1 MFSIR
6 APLTAPALSHGQ
18 VIKKMNSHEITR
30 VRVVPGSSVSLYETK
45 DEKVG
50 QAKIITSDYFL
61 EKADKNDV
69 DIILEDP
76 PAHVPSIFDLF
87 PFLMAAI
94 LAFFVIRN
102 QQGGGPAAMVG
113 GGQSFE
119 TTADT
124 GVSFRDV
131 AGIDEVKQEI
141 YEIKEFLQNPKKF
154 LDAGAKVP
162 RGCLLSGQ
170 PGTGKTLLAKAI
182 AGEAGVPFIATSASQ
197 FVELFVGMG
206 AARIRALFKQAREM
220 KPCIIFIDEID
231 AIGKS
236 RSGRMGVVGGN
247 DEREQTLNQILLE
260 MDGFNENDGI
270 IVLAATNIPEV
281 LDSALVR
288 PGRFDRKIE
297 VELPDLEG
305 RARILGVH
313 SRNKQLDCGVD
324 LNVVARATMG
334 FSGADLAN
342 IMNEAAIMA
351 ARDDRFIIR
360 SGDIDEAIEKSILGL
375 KRNTNVSEKTKRLVA
390 YHEAGH
396 ALLGAL
402 LDSPDT
408 VRKVTITPRGKS
420 GGVTVFFPSEPQDVQ
435 MVSREYL
442 RNRIMIAL
450 GGTIAE
456 EIVLGPENVTTGA
469 TSDIQQVT
477 SIATAMVKEYGF
489 SNTLGK
495 IKITRSDAE
504 VEAEVRAIVDE
515 CYKNARSMVS
525 AYRDKLDAIA
535 EALIECET
543 LDSKKFK
550 EIINQ

>member
-1 MFSIR
+1 MFSIS
-6 APLTAPALSHGQ
+6 APLTAPPLSHGQ
-18 VIKKMNSHEITR
+18 VMKKIRNHEIAK
-30 VRVVPGSSVSLYETK
+30 VRIIPNNNFSFYETN
-45 DEKVG
+45 DEMVG
-50 QAKIITSDYFL
+50 RAKIIANDYFF
-61 EKADKNDV
+61 EKADRNDV
-69 DIILEDP
+69 DVIIEDP
-76 PAHVPSIFDLF
+76 PQQLPSPLDII
-87 PFLMAAI
+87 PFLLAAVI
-94 LAFFVIRN
+94 AFTVIRSQ
-102 QQGGGPAAMVG
+102 QQGPIQSIVG
-113 GGQSFE
+113 GGQAFDTVE
-119 TTADT
+119 DT
-124 GVSFRDV
+124 GVTFKDV
-131 AGIDEVKQEI
+131 AGIDEVKEEI
-141 YEIKEFLQNPKKF
+141 YEIVEFLQKPRKF
-154 LDAGAKVP
+154 SDAGAKVP

-206 AARIRALFKQAREM
+206 ASRIRSLFGQARAM

-236 RSGRMGVVGGN
+236 RSGKLGVVGGN

-260 MDGFNENDGI
+260 MDGFNDNDGI
-270 IVLAATNIPEV
+270 IVLGATNIPEI
-281 LDSALVR
+281 LDSALTR
-288 PGRFDRKIE
+288 PGRFDRKIG
-297 VELPDLEG
+297 VELPDLGG

-324 LNVVARATMG
+324 LNAVARATMG

-351 ARDDRFIIR
+351 ARGDRTIIQNR
-360 SGDIDEAIEKSILGL
+360 DIDEAIEKTVIGL
-375 KRNTNVSEKTKRLVA
+375 KRSVKVDDKTKHLVA

-402 LDSPDT
+402 LDGPET

-420 GGVTVFFPSEPQDVQ
+420 GGVTIFFPSEPQDMQ

-442 RNRIMIAL
+442 KNRIMIAL

-477 SIATAMVKEYGF
+477 AIATSMVKDYGF
-489 SNTLGK
+489 SETFGK
-495 IKITRSDAE
+495 IKVNRDDLD
-504 VEAEVRAIVDE
+504 VETEVRLIVDVA
-515 CYKNARSMVS
+515 YKE
-525 AYRDKLDAIA
+525 AYSLITAYKDKLDKIA
-535 EALIECET
+535 NALMEYET
-543 LDSKKFK
+543 LDNRKFI
-550 EIINQ
+550 EIVQ

>member
-1 MFSIR
+1 MKK
-6 APLTAPALSHGQ
+6 
-18 VIKKMNSHEITR
+18 IKDHEITK
-30 VRVVPGSSVSLYETK
+30 VRIIPNNTFSLYETK
-45 DEKVG
+45 DETVG
-50 QAKIITSDYFL
+50 QAKIVANDYFFQ
-61 EKADKNDV
+61 KADKNDV
-69 DIILEDP
+69 DVIIEDP
-76 PAHVPSIFDLF
+76 PQQLPSPLDIVPILLAVAIA
-87 PFLMAAI
+87 LM
-94 LAFFVIRN
+94 VIRN
-102 QQGGGPAAMVG
+102 QQQGPVQSIIG

-119 TTADT
+119 TVDDT
-124 GVSFRDV
+124 GVTFKNV
-131 AGIDEVKQEI
+131 AGIDEVKEEI
-141 YEIKEFLQNPKKF
+141 YEIVEFLKNPQKF
-154 LDAGAKVP
+154 SDAGAKVP

-206 AARIRALFKQAREM
+206 ASRIRSLFKQAREM

-236 RSGRMGVVGGN
+236 RSGKLGIVGGN

-270 IVLAATNIPEV
+270 IVLAATNIPEI

-324 LNVVARATMG
+324 LNVIARATMG

-351 ARDDRFIIR
+351 ARDDRTVIR
-360 SGDIDEAIEKSILGL
+360 TQDIDEAIEKTIIGL
-375 KRNTNVSEKTKRLVA
+375 KRNVKVNDSTKRLVA

-402 LDSPDT
+402 LDGPET

-420 GGVTVFFPSEPQDVQ
+420 GGVTIFFPSEPQDMQ

-450 GGTIAE
+450 GGTVAE
-456 EIVLGPENVTTGA
+456 EIVLGPDNVTTGA
-469 TSDIQQVT
+469 SSDIQQVT
-477 SIATAMVKEYGF
+477 AIATSMVKDYGF
-489 SNTLGK
+489 SDTFGK
-495 IKITRSDAE
+495 IKVNRDDSD
-504 VEAEVRAIVDE
+504 VETEVRLIVDAA
-515 CYKNARSMVS
+515 YKE
-525 AYRDKLDAIA
+525 AYSLIATYKDKLDDIA
-535 EALIECET
+535 KALIQYET
-543 LDSKKFK
+543 LDNKKFI
-550 EIINQ
+550 EIIQ

>member
-1 MFSIR
+1 MFGIS
-6 APLTAPALSHGQ
+6 APLTAPPLSHGQ
-18 VIKKMNSHEITR
+18 IMKKIKDHEIAK
-30 VRVVPGSSVSLYETK
+30 VRIIPNNSFSFYETK
-45 DEKVG
+45 DETLG
-50 QAKIITSDYFL
+50 QAKIVANDYFF

-69 DIILEDP
+69 DIIIEDP
-76 PAHVPSIFDLF
+76 PQQLPSVFDIIPIVFALT
-87 PFLMAAI
+87 LVYTI
-94 LAFFVIRN
+94 VRSQ
-102 QQGGGPAAMVG
+102 QQGPVQSIIG
-113 GGQSFE
+113 GGQAFE
-119 TTADT
+119 TIDDT
-124 GVSFRDV
+124 GVTFNNV
-131 AGIDEVKQEI
+131 AGIDEVKEEI
-141 YEIKEFLQNPKKF
+141 YEIVEFLNNPQKYS
-154 LDAGAKVP
+154 DAGARVP

-206 AARIRALFKQAREM
+206 ASRIRSLFKQAREM

-236 RSGRMGVVGGN
+236 RSGKLGIVGGN

-270 IVLAATNIPEV
+270 IVLAATNIPEI

-297 VELPDLEG
+297 VELPDLDG

-324 LNVVARATMG
+324 LNIIARATMG

-351 ARDDRFIIR
+351 ARDDRTIIR
-360 SGDIDEAIEKSILGL
+360 NKDIDEAIEKTMIGL
-375 KRNTNVSEKTKRLVA
+375 KRNVKVNDDTKRLVA

-402 LDSPDT
+402 LDGPET

-420 GGVTVFFPSEPQDVQ
+420 GGVTIFFPSEPQDMQ

-442 RNRIMIAL
+442 KNRIMIAL

-477 SIATAMVKEYGF
+477 AIATSMVKDYGF
-489 SNTLGK
+489 SETFGK
-495 IKITRSDAE
+495 IKVNRDDSD
-504 VEAEVRAIVDE
+504 VETEVRLIVDGA
-515 CYKNARSMVS
+515 YKE
-525 AYRDKLDAIA
+525 AYSLIAAYKDKLNDIA
-535 EALIECET
+535 NALMKYET
-543 LDSKKFK
+543 LDNKKFI
-550 EIINQ
+550 EIVQ

>member
-1 MFSIR
+1 MFSIS
-6 APLTAPALSHGQ
+6 APLTAPPLSHGQ
-18 VIKKMNSHEITR
+18 VMKKIKDHEITK
-30 VRVVPGSSVSLYETK
+30 VRIIPNNTFSLYETK
-45 DEKVG
+45 DETVG
-50 QAKIITSDYFL
+50 QAKIVANDYFFQ
-61 EKADKNDV
+61 KADKNDV
-69 DIILEDP
+69 DVIIEDP
-76 PAHVPSIFDLF
+76 PQQLPSPLDIVPILLAVAIA
-87 PFLMAAI
+87 LM
-94 LAFFVIRN
+94 VIRN
-102 QQGGGPAAMVG
+102 QQQGPVQSIIG

-119 TTADT
+119 TVDDT
-124 GVSFRDV
+124 GVTFKNV
-131 AGIDEVKQEI
+131 AGIDEVKEEI
-141 YEIKEFLQNPKKF
+141 YEIVEFLKNPQKF
-154 LDAGAKVP
+154 SDAGAKVP

-206 AARIRALFKQAREM
+206 ASRIRSLFKQAREM

-236 RSGRMGVVGGN
+236 RSGKLGIVGGN

-270 IVLAATNIPEV
+270 IVLAATNIPEI

-324 LNVVARATMG
+324 LNVIARATMG

-351 ARDDRFIIR
+351 ARDDRTVIR
-360 SGDIDEAIEKSILGL
+360 TQDIDEAIEKTIIGL
-375 KRNTNVSEKTKRLVA
+375 KRNVKVNDSTKRLVA

-402 LDSPDT
+402 LDGPET

-420 GGVTVFFPSEPQDVQ
+420 GGVTIFFPSEPQDMQ

-450 GGTIAE
+450 GGTVAE
-456 EIVLGPENVTTGA
+456 EIVLGPDNVTTGA
-469 TSDIQQVT
+469 SSDIQQVT
-477 SIATAMVKEYGF
+477 AIATSMVKDYGF
-489 SNTLGK
+489 SDTFGK
-495 IKITRSDAE
+495 IKVNRDDSD
-504 VEAEVRAIVDE
+504 VETEVRLIVDAA
-515 CYKNARSMVS
+515 YKE
-525 AYRDKLDAIA
+525 AYSLIATYKDKLDDIA
-535 EALIECET
+535 KALIQYET
-543 LDSKKFK
+543 LDNKKFI
-550 EIINQ
+550 EIIQ

>member
-1 MFSIR
+1 MFSIS
-6 APLTAPALSHGQ
+6 APLTAPPLSHGQ
-18 VIKKMNSHEITR
+18 VMKKIKDHEIAK
-30 VRVVPGSSVSLYETK
+30 VRIIPNNTFSLYETK
-45 DEKVG
+45 DEMVG
-50 QAKIITSDYFL
+50 QAKIVANDYFFQ
-61 EKADKNDV
+61 KADKNDV
-69 DIILEDP
+69 DVIIEDP
-76 PAHVPSIFDLF
+76 PQQLPSPLDIVPIL
-87 PFLMAAI
+87 LAVAI
-94 LAFFVIRN
+94 AIMVIRN
-102 QQGGGPAAMVG
+102 QQQGPVQSIIG

-119 TTADT
+119 TVDDT
-124 GVSFRDV
+124 GVTFKNV
-131 AGIDEVKQEI
+131 AGIDEVKEEI
-141 YEIKEFLQNPKKF
+141 YEIVEFLKNPQKF
-154 LDAGAKVP
+154 SDAGAKVP

-206 AARIRALFKQAREM
+206 ASRIRSLFRQAREM

-236 RSGRMGVVGGN
+236 RSGKLGIVGGN

-270 IVLAATNIPEV
+270 IVLAATNIPEI

-351 ARDDRFIIR
+351 ARDDRTVIR
-360 SGDIDEAIEKSILGL
+360 NQDIDEAIEKTIIGL
-375 KRNTNVSEKTKRLVA
+375 KRNIKVNDNTKRLVA

-402 LDSPDT
+402 LDGPET

-420 GGVTVFFPSEPQDVQ
+420 GGVTIFFPSEPQDMQ

-450 GGTIAE
+450 GGTVAE

-469 TSDIQQVT
+469 SSDIQQVT
-477 SIATAMVKEYGF
+477 AIATSMVKDYGF
-489 SNTLGK
+489 SDTFGK
-495 IKITRSDAE
+495 IKVNRDDSD
-504 VEAEVRAIVDE
+504 VETEVRLIVDAA
-515 CYKNARSMVS
+515 YKE
-525 AYRDKLDAIA
+525 AYSLIATYKDKLDDIA
-535 EALIECET
+535 NALIQYET
-543 LDSKKFK
+543 LDNKKFI
-550 EIINQ
+550 EIIQ

>member
-1 MFSIR
+1 MFSIS
-6 APLTAPALSHGQ
+6 APLTAPPLSHGQ
-18 VIKKMNSHEITR
+18 VMKKIKDHEIAK
-30 VRVVPGSSVSLYETK
+30 VRIVPNNSFSFYETK
-45 DEKVG
+45 DEMVG
-50 QAKIITSDYFL
+50 QAKIIANDYFF

-69 DIILEDP
+69 DVIIEDP
-76 PAHVPSIFDLF
+76 PQKLPSPFDIIPIL
-87 PFLMAAI
+87 LAASV
-94 LAFFVIRN
+94 AFMVIRSQ
-102 QQGGGPAAMVG
+102 QQGPVQSIIG

-119 TTADT
+119 TVDDT
-124 GVSFRDV
+124 GVTFKNV
-131 AGIDEVKQEI
+131 AGIDEVKEEI
-141 YEIKEFLQNPKKF
+141 YEIVEFLKNPQKF
-154 LDAGAKVP
+154 SDAGAKVP

-206 AARIRALFKQAREM
+206 ASRIRSLFRQAREM

-236 RSGRMGVVGGN
+236 RSGKLGVVGGN

-270 IVLAATNIPEV
+270 IVLAATNIPEI

-297 VELPDLEG
+297 VELPDLDG

-324 LNVVARATMG
+324 LNVIARATMG

-351 ARDDRFIIR
+351 ARDDRTIIR
-360 SGDIDEAIEKSILGL
+360 NKDIDEAIEKTIIGL
-375 KRNTNVSEKTKRLVA
+375 KRNVKVNDDTKRLVA
-390 YHEAGH
+390 FHEAGH

-402 LDSPDT
+402 LDGPET
-408 VRKVTITPRGKS
+408 VRKVTITPRGKT
-420 GGVTVFFPSEPQDVQ
+420 GGVTIFFPSEPQDMQ

-442 RNRIMIAL
+442 KNRIMIAL

-477 SIATAMVKEYGF
+477 AIATSMVKDYGF
-489 SNTLGK
+489 SETFGK
-495 IKITRSDAE
+495 IKVNRDDSD
-504 VEAEVRAIVDE
+504 VETEVRLIVDAA
-515 CYKNARSMVS
+515 YKE
-525 AYRDKLDAIA
+525 AYSLIAAYKDKLDNIA
-535 EALIECET
+535 NALMEYET
-543 LDSKKFK
+543 LNNKKFI
-550 EIINQ
+550 EIIQ

>member
-1 MFSIR
+1 MFSIS
-6 APLTAPALSHGQ
+6 APLTAPPLSHGQ
-18 VIKKMNSHEITR
+18 VMKKIKDHEIAK
-30 VRVVPGSSVSLYETK
+30 VRIVPNNSFSFYETK
-45 DEKVG
+45 DEMVG
-50 QAKIITSDYFL
+50 QAKIIANDYFF

-69 DIILEDP
+69 DVIIEDP
-76 PAHVPSIFDLF
+76 PQQLPSPLDIIPILF
-87 PFLMAAI
+87 AAAI
-94 LAFFVIRN
+94 AFMIIRSQ
-102 QQGGGPAAMVG
+102 QQGPQSIIG

-119 TTADT
+119 TVDDT
-124 GVSFRDV
+124 GVTFKDV
-131 AGIDEVKQEI
+131 AGIDEVKEEI
-141 YEIKEFLQNPKKF
+141 YEIVEFLKNPQKF
-154 LDAGAKVP
+154 SDAGAKVP

-206 AARIRALFKQAREM
+206 ASRIRSLFKQAREL

-236 RSGRMGVVGGN
+236 RSGKLGIVGGN

-260 MDGFNENDGI
+260 MDGFSENDGI
-270 IVLAATNIPEV
+270 IVLAATNIPEI

-324 LNVVARATMG
+324 LNVIARATMG

-351 ARDDRFIIR
+351 ARDDRTIIR
-360 SGDIDEAIEKSILGL
+360 NNDIDEAIEKTIIGL
-375 KRNTNVSEKTKRLVA
+375 KRNVKVNDDTKRLVA
-390 YHEAGH
+390 FHEAGH

-402 LDSPDT
+402 LDGPET
-408 VRKVTITPRGKS
+408 VRKVTITPRGKT
-420 GGVTVFFPSEPQDVQ
+420 GGVTIFFPSEPQDMQ

-442 RNRIMIAL
+442 KNRIMIAL

-477 SIATAMVKEYGF
+477 SIATSMVKDYGF
-489 SNTLGK
+489 SETFGK
-495 IKITRSDAE
+495 IKVNRDDSD
-504 VEAEVRAIVDE
+504 VETEVRLIVDAA
-515 CYKNARSMVS
+515 YKE
-525 AYRDKLDAIA
+525 AYSLIAAYKDKLDNIA
-535 EALIECET
+535 NALMEYET
-543 LDSKKFK
+543 LDNKKFI
-550 EIINQ
+550 EIVQ